1 MVQMDHTFSLSDN
14 IYELGEVEKKLL
26 KKLVVLPKSLIF
38 AKRIGTFGVYSVNIK
53 KICCYN

>member
-1 MVQMDHTFSLSDN
+1 MVHTFSLSDN

-38 AKRIGTFGVYSVNIK
+38 AKRIGTFGDSVNIK